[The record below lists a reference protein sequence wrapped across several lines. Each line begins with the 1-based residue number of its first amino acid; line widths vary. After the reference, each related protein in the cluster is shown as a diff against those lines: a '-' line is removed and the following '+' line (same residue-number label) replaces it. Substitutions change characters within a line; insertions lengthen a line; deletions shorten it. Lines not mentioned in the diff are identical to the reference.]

1 MKITSKKKHFQYT
14 YQLSSKFNYFAG
26 HPHEGSSYP
35 SQKVLQTAWHR
46 LEHAKS
52 RISELDN
59 HRNRLGA
66 DMSRN
71 PSNAAQKPGIYVYAN

>member
-1 MKITSKKKHFQYT
+1 MEM
-14 YQLSSKFNYFAG
+14 LSLFIEMNSNIMFTTFHIKG

-52 RISELDN
+52 RISELDS
-59 HRNRLGA
+59 HRSRLGSDA
-66 DMSRN
+66 SRTSTTSS
-71 PSNAAQKPGIYVYAN
+71 PAQKQGRKLKLC